1 VLKLS
6 DALEGWSP
14 SGGNRPHQDPVLLL
28 GAVWPEIVGENVA
41 RNSNP
46 ARLLDGTLLI
56 ITRSSSWSQELSF
69 LAERIVAAARA
80 RLPNSGIER
89 VRFRVGKLPAA
100 PGSPGVR
107 PHPVRRAKGI
117 APPASSTTQEAL
129 GRLREGVTG
138 RQRAKLTAGW
148 NPCSGCGAL
157 VAPDGAALCSACV
170 NARTQARTEA
180 TARLLFEAPW
190 LGYRGTAALVDGL
203 SPQHYGSIRRRL
215 LARWWGILERAR
227 VAKRFSRDGIER
239 AVASS
244 YVVLKS
250 ELPPDDIRPATMRNV
265 LGDELHDFLF
275 GTEQLSETNGE

>member
-1 VLKLS
+1 MLKLS
-6 DALEGWSP
+6 DAIEGWAP
-14 SGGNRPHQDPVLLL
+14 GAGRPHEDPVVLL
-28 GAVWPEIVGENVA
+28 GAVWADLVGENVA
-41 RNSNP
+41 RNSYP
-46 ARLLDGTLLI
+46 QRLLDGTLLI
-56 ITRSSSWSQELSF
+56 LTRSSAWSQELSF
-69 LAERIVAAARA
+69 LAERIVRAAGA

-89 VRFRVGKLPAA
+89 VRFRVGKLPAPQGA
-100 PGSPGVR
+100 LASR
-107 PHPVRRAKGI
+107 ATPVRRSAGA
-117 APPASSTTQEAL
+117 APPSSANSQEAL
-129 GRLREGVTG
+129 GRLREGVTR

-148 NPCSGCGAL
+148 NPCNGCGAL